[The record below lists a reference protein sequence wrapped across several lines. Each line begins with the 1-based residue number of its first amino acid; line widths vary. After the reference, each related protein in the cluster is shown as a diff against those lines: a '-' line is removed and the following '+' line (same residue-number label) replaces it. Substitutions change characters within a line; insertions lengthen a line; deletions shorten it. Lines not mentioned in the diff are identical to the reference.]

1 MVIEAIA
8 LYMLHKGSATET
20 HSQAS
25 AYILL
30 TKHAILK
37 RGEGWKEKREGK
49 MRLGYKINN

>member
-37 RGEGWKEKREGK
+37 RGERWKEKREGK
-49 MRLGYKINN
+49 MRLDIK